1 MHVLTQFAYLDAGTG
16 SLIIQAVIGAV
27 AAVGVFGRRFIGNI
41 KNKLT
46 GKGTADNTARATKAD
61 AKVQK

>member
-27 AAVGVFGRRFIGNI
+27 AAVGVFGRRTIGNI

-46 GKGTADNTARATKAD
+46 GKGTADKTAVTTKAD
-61 AKVQK
+61 KKDQK